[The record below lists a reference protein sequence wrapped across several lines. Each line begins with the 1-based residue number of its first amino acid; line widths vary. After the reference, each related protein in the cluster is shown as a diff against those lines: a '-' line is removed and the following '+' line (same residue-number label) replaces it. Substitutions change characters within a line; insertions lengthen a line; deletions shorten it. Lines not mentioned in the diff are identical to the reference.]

1 MRADGPS
8 EQMDGLREYIKMN
21 KWLCNLSA
29 AWSQKRCDMCKPF
42 LSSVMIVYNSSGECL
57 LSKPTSSTSKTSAEL
72 GGMTLPKPRE
82 PKQLNIQDYT

>member
-1 MRADGPS
+1 
-8 EQMDGLREYIKMN
+8 MN

-29 AWSQKRCDMCKPF
+29 AWSQKR
-42 LSSVMIVYNSSGECL
+42 VMIVYNSSGERL

-82 PKQLNIQDYT
+82 PMQLNIQDYAQKVGDGSH